1 MKRARGAVRRPYVV
15 RDFEFIREGPD
26 GTLWQAA
33 DGMTVQIAAAERPG
47 RHAGE
52 SEASD
57 ASHVGHGIHSDSGRA
72 RAC

>member
-26 GTLWQAA
+26 GTVWQAA
-33 DGMTVQIAAAERPG
+33 DGMAVRIAAAERP
-47 RHAGE
+47 RRRAREGE
-52 SEASD
+52 ALDTSLA
-57 ASHVGHGIHSDSGRA
+57 GHGIPSGRA

>member
-15 RDFEFIREGPD
+15 RDFEFIREGPE

-47 RHAGE
+47 RRAGE

-57 ASHVGHGIHSDSGRA
+57 TSHAGHGIPSDSGR
-72 RAC
+72 RACG